1 ILFVTIVVIAVL
13 YLAKP
18 VVVPLALAILFAFLL
33 TPIVSVLER
42 SFLRRVGAIVLSLGL
57 AVTVLGLG
65 GWWIYQQFNLV
76 AKEVADAVASG
87 KIEQKL
93 RFLKRT
99 TGGLAVVERTLQ
111 RVTESTADRSERPDL
126 KVRVVDNQKNM
137 AQRYKAFAPTIE
149 FVFATFLVVVLVFF
163 LMKEREQI
171 RDKMLRLAGRAHLTV
186 TTQAIGETSQRISRY
201 LLTIAFLNICF
212 GIL

>member
-1 ILFVTIVVIAVL
+1 MRRAPELAATFSDKRAQNRRQSNARILFITIVVIAVL

-42 SFLRRVGAIVLSLGL
+42 SFLRRIGAIVLSLGL
-57 AVTVLGLG
+57 AVTILGLG

-111 RVTESTADRSERPDL
+111 RVTES
-126 KVRVVDNQKNM
+126 
-137 AQRYKAFAPTIE
+137 
-149 FVFATFLVVVLVFF
+149 
-163 LMKEREQI
+163 
-171 RDKMLRLAGRAHLTV
+171 
-186 TTQAIGETSQRISRY
+186 
-201 LLTIAFLNICF
+201 
-212 GIL
+212 

>member
-1 ILFVTIVVIAVL
+1 MPHVGRALARRVEGRLPCSRLIAAVRPFDEDDSDDIDRTLSMRRVPEGVAPFSDKRAQDRRQSNVRVLFITIVVIAVL

-57 AVTVLGLG
+57 AVAVLGLG

-76 AKEVADAVASG
+76 AREVADAVASG

-99 TGGLAVVERTLQ
+99 SSGGT
-111 RVTESTADRSERPDL
+111 
-126 KVRVVDNQKNM
+126 
-137 AQRYKAFAPTIE
+137 
-149 FVFATFLVVVLVFF
+149 
-163 LMKEREQI
+163 
-171 RDKMLRLAGRAHLTV
+171 
-186 TTQAIGETSQRISRY
+186 
-201 LLTIAFLNICF
+201 
-212 GIL
+212 